1 MLKDKPLQRTLK
13 RTFDLC
19 GAAVGIIVFS
29 PLLLWTMHKISKN
42 MGRPVFFN
50 MLRAGTDGKPFKLYK
65 FRTMTDERDKNGS
78 LLPDAERLTPL
89 GQKIRSSSTDELPQ
103 LINVLKGEM
112 SLVGPRPLLLEY
124 VQLYSK
130 EQKRRLEVPQGI
142 TGWAQIQGRNSIT
155 WEEKFRN
162 DVWYVDNWS
171 FLLDIKI
178 IFMTVL
184 KVLKHEGISAEGE
197 ATMPRFMGSKGG
209 I

>member
-1 MLKDKPLQRTLK
+1 M
-13 RTFDLC
+13 
-19 GAAVGIIVFS
+19 
-29 PLLLWTMHKISKN
+29 
-42 MGRPVFFN
+42 
-50 MLRAGTDGKPFKLYK
+50 
-65 FRTMTDERDKNGS
+65 
-78 LLPDAERLTPL
+78 
-89 GQKIRSSSTDELPQ
+89 
-103 LINVLKGEM
+103 
-112 SLVGPRPLLLEY
+112 LEY
-124 VQLYSK
+124 VPLYSE

-197 ATMPRFMGSKGG
+197 ATMPRFMGSREG
-209 I
+209 

>member
-1 MLKDKPLQRTLK
+1 
-13 RTFDLC
+13 
-19 GAAVGIIVFS
+19 
-29 PLLLWTMHKISKN
+29 
-42 MGRPVFFN
+42 
-50 MLRAGTDGKPFKLYK
+50 
-65 FRTMTDERDKNGS
+65 
-78 LLPDAERLTPL
+78 
-89 GQKIRSSSTDELPQ
+89 
-103 LINVLKGEM
+103 M

-124 VQLYSK
+124 VPLYSK